1 MVYRLVGFWVL
12 RRAFRILSADD
23 PPLPARL
30 THEARRILLGAAITL
45 ALLVLGAIVL
55 LGLLVAA
62 LAERMI
68 GAHGTHRS
76 LA

>member
-23 PPLPARL
+23 PRPLPARL

-62 LAERMI
+62 LA
-68 GAHGTHRS
+68 
-76 LA
+76 